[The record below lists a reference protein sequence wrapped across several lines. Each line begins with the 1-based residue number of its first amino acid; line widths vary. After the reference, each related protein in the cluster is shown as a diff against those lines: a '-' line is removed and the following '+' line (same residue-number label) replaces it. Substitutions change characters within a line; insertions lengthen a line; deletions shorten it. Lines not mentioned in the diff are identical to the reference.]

1 MGLAEVAGAGKEA
14 ATDGGIV
21 EVVVVFVKA
30 VASEF
35 EVVMGFEGG
44 VFDFCVVAVV
54 DEVVKWF
61 DVVGDKL
68 LLDVFDE
75 RTFNGNNVPAVVCNF
90 LETVEGFGV
99 EVGVEARKESM
110 NCVRFKS
117 GKANAKVVLNNIVD
131 KFLDAVCKSAVRAS
145 SGSNSAYFV
154 GRDRTSCGYGKWHV
168 GLDR

>member
-14 ATDGGIV
+14 ATNGGIV
-21 EVVVVFVKA
+21 EMVVVFVKA

-110 NCVRFKS
+110 NCVRFES
-117 GKANAKVVLNNIVD
+117 GKANVKVVLNDIVD
-131 KFLDAVCKSAVRAS
+131 KFLDAFCESLVRAS
-145 SGSNSAYFV
+145 SRSNSAYFV
-154 GRDRTSCGYGKWHV
+154 
-168 GLDR
+168 

>member
-1 MGLAEVAGAGKEA
+1 MGLAEVAGAGKQA

-75 RTFNGNNVPAVVCNF
+75 RTFNGDNVPAVVCNF

-99 EVGVEARKESM
+99 EVGVEARKKSM
-110 NCVRFKS
+110 DCVRFKS
-117 GKANAKVVLNNIVD
+117 EKAHVKVVLKDIVD
-131 KFLDAVCKSAVRAS
+131 KFLDTVCKSLVRAS
-145 SGSNSAYFV
+145 SRSNSVYFV
-154 GRDRTSCGYGKWHV
+154 GSSS
-168 GLDR
+168 